1 MMRATLGTLVAVL
14 FVTCAVAAVAQSRQ
28 MKERE
33 ERALVVDIA
42 ETNKLCGSKIAANY
56 EWGSV
61 TSRSDFERAGTGTT
75 RRYCDEALK
84 SIRLICSTPSDREA
98 VSTQIRRVKC
108 GFLGS
113 DGDAIA
119 SLDSGV
125 LDFKI
130 DLVRPSEHA
139 VFLYLMDH
147 LFLDGDALS
156 VRRAK
161 RRDEAR
167 LANAVNRTKEICA
180 IDISVR
186 IDWTGMPPQGIKSGD
201 ALHCEHALDV
211 IERICRDRPG
221 QDAIRTQVKSV
232 VCGYAAKRS
241 ILLENGVVIFKS
253 DFTSSDDVRIIMEYL
268 VNKL

>member
-1 MMRATLGTLVAVL
+1 
-14 FVTCAVAAVAQSRQ
+14 

-42 ETNKLCGSKIAANY
+42 ETNKLCGSKIAATTSG
-56 EWGSV
+56 GSV
-61 TSRSDFERAGTGTT
+61 ISRPDFECADTGTT

-156 VRRAK
+156 VHRAK
-161 RRDEAR
+161 RKASVSRCHGR
-167 LANAVNRTKEICA
+167 
-180 IDISVR
+180 SVR
-186 IDWTGMPPQGIKSGD
+186 N
-201 ALHCEHALDV
+201 L
-211 IERICRDRPG
+211 
-221 QDAIRTQVKSV
+221 
-232 VCGYAAKRS
+232 
-241 ILLENGVVIFKS
+241 GV
-253 DFTSSDDVRIIMEYL
+253 T
-268 VNKL
+268 